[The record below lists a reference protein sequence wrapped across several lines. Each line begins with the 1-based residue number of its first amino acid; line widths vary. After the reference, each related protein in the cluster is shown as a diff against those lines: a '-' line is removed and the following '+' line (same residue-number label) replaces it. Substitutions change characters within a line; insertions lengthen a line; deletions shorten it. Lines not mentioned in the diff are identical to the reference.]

1 MKLINVPLDMVISLP
16 VTISVPF
23 WKINKLRLLLQTQ
36 HYATIQILTDNVE
49 HSMGIIVL
57 RQYTADAQGH
67 GSSYHSLPST
77 MSPAFSIPNLSV
89 APQKV

>member
-1 MKLINVPLDMVISLP
+1 M
-16 VTISVPF
+16 
-23 WKINKLRLLLQTQ
+23 
-36 HYATIQILTDNVE
+36 E
-49 HSMGIIVL
+49 IIVL

-67 GSSYHSLPST
+67 GLSYPSLPST